1 MRHASIAVASASL
14 KDLVMARIAIQHL
27 FSSIRLRG
35 AYPHRWVRRCRDA
48 TRTYLELCIWSLMLF
63 AVATSCYAQTG
74 VAKDVL
80 PQQRMGANDL
90 VAVEIYNS
98 TELSLHVRV
107 GEDGEIELPMLN
119 QKIKAAGM
127 LPSDLAKAIGEAYVR
142 EEILVNPVVTVSVLE
157 YASKPVSV
165 IGAVNKP
172 TTFHAEQP
180 ITLLEAVT
188 RAGGFAEDAGSYLLL
203 SSVAEGEDDD
213 RPVLAERIPIVD
225 ILESAGSTA
234 GIRLYGGEEIR
245 VPEAGKIYIVGNV
258 KKPGTYRIPNDHE
271 TTVLKALA
279 LSEGLLPNATKEAY
293 IYRRGPDGNKS
304 EIPLNLRQLMAR
316 KSEDVT
322 LLRDD
327 VLYIPESTRKKAA
340 MSAVDRAIAFG
351 SATLSGVLIWGVAR

>member
-1 MRHASIAVASASL
+1 MTSMTI
-14 KDLVMARIAIQHL
+14 KHL
-27 FSSIRLRG
+27 LTST
-35 AYPHRWVRRCRDA
+35 PHRQALTGPWAMLCRMA
-48 TRTYLELCIWSLMLF
+48 AVVFIGIVIF
-63 AVATSCYAQTG
+63 APPFLDLSPMCYAQGPAT
-74 VAKDVL
+74 KEVL

-90 VAVEIYNS
+90 VAVDVYNS
-98 TELSLHVRV
+98 AELSLRARI
-107 GEDGEIELPMLN
+107 GEDGGIELPMLKR
-119 QKIKAAGM
+119 KITATGL
-127 LPSDLAKAIGEAYVR
+127 LPSELAKTIGDAYVQ
-142 EEILVNPVVTVSVLE
+142 EGILVNPVVTVSVLE

-172 TTFHAEQP
+172 TTFYAEQP

-188 RAGGFAEDAGSYLLL
+188 RASGFSDDAGSYLLL
-203 SSVAEGEDDD
+203 STVAESEDGDQ
-213 RPVLAERIPIVD
+213 PVLTERIAIAD
-225 ILESAGSTA
+225 ILESAGTTA

-258 KKPGTYRIPNDHE
+258 KKPGTYRIPNDHK

-293 IYRRGPDGNKS
+293 IYRRTPDGSKA
-304 EIPLNLRQLMAR
+304 EIPINLRQLMAR
-316 KSEDVT
+316 RSEDVT

-327 VLYIPESTRKKAA
+327 VLYVPESTGKKAA

>member
-1 MRHASIAVASASL
+1 MTRMTNGHICTSKV
-14 KDLVMARIAIQHL
+14 RGNIQ
-27 FSSIRLRG
+27 SYPWACLRQG
-35 AYPHRWVRRCRDA
+35 IVHVG
-48 TRTYLELCIWSLMLF
+48 LGLCILALVSLSIGE
-63 AVATSCYAQTG
+63 SCRAQTNLS
-74 VAKDVL
+74 KDVL
-80 PQQRMGANDL
+80 PQQRMGPNDL
-90 VAVEIYNS
+90 VAIDIYNAD
-98 TELSLHVRV
+98 ELSLHARV
-107 GEDGEIELPMLN
+107 SEDGVVELPMLAN
-119 QKIKAAGM
+119 KVVAAGL
-127 LPSDLAKAIGEAYVR
+127 LPPELAKNIGDAYVR
-142 EEILVNPVVTVSVLE
+142 EGILVNPVVTVSVLE

-172 TTFHAEQP
+172 ITFYAEQP

-188 RAGGFAEDAGSYLLL
+188 RAGGFSDDAGSFLLL
-203 SSVAEGEDDD
+203 SSVAEGEESD
-213 RPVLAERIPIVD
+213 RPVLTERIPIVD

-234 GIRLYGGEEIR
+234 GIRLSGGEEIR

-279 LSEGLLPNATKEAY
+279 LSEGLLPNATREAY
-293 IYRRGPDGNKS
+293 IYRRAPDGSKA
-304 EIPLNLRQLMAR
+304 EIPLNLRHLMAR

-327 VLYIPESTRKKAA
+327 VLYIPESSGKKAA